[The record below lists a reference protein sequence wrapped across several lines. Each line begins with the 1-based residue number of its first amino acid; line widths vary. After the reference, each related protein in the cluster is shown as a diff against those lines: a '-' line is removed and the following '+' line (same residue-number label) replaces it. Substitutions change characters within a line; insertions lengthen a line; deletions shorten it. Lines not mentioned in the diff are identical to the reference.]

1 MLAVITFDA
10 ASLRVLEQLLDE
22 GRLPVLQD
30 LRRRGEWT
38 GLRTPGQHFSAGVYQ
53 EVFTGTELAANGLY
67 NPFQWSASE
76 QRLRYMLDRP
86 APQAVWDRLARAGR
100 RSLVLDP
107 WEARPTQQQAGTVIS
122 GWQFTNRFTLRSW
135 SVPDGLSPPLVRR
148 FGPPPTVEEVF
159 GRPSLSRLK
168 RLRRELVSAPR
179 RLADAA
185 TGLIRKEP
193 FDLVWIGFPAVHMA
207 GHQLMDPGSQLW
219 GALSGARDVSG
230 ADRRALETGL
240 ADVYTET
247 DAAIGR
253 LLEAMPADTDV
264 IVTSSVGMDVNT
276 SRADL
281 LPGMLR
287 SVLGG
292 SAARTRR
299 QSGGTWIWRLR
310 ARLPTDLRTRV
321 ARSLPGSLL
330 YDLTARLELRGVDW
344 SQTRAFTL
352 PTDLHGYV
360 RLNVRGRERDG
371 IVQPDDADAL
381 MDEIAAGL
389 LTFRDPDGGPAVDA
403 VERVVDILGDGPG
416 LHHMPDLVVRWSD
429 RPATRLAGVGSPRF
443 GDVARRGGGSGRSG
457 NHRAD
462 AWALLVPGTS
472 RRRES
477 SAPPSLVDFAPTVC
491 SLLDVER
498 EGLVGEPLLE
508 PH

>member
-10 ASLRVLEQLLDE
+10 VSLRMLEQLLDE
-22 GRLPVLQD
+22 GRLPVLQE

-38 GLRTPGQHFSAGVYQ
+38 RLRTPGRHFSAGVYQ
-53 EVFTGTELAANGLY
+53 ELFSGTELAANGLY

-86 APQAVWDRLARAGR
+86 APEAVWDRLAGAGK

-107 WEARPTQQQAGTVIS
+107 WEARRAEQDAGTVIS

-135 SVPDGLSPPLVRR
+135 SVPDGLNSPLVSR

-168 RLRRELVSAPR
+168 RLRRELVSAPA

-193 FDLVWIGFPAVHMA
+193 FDLMWIGIPAVHIA

-219 GALSGARDVSG
+219 DAASGARGVS
-230 ADRRALETGL
+230 AEDRHELETAL
-240 ADVYTET
+240 VDVYTAA

-264 IVTSSVGMDVNT
+264 IVLSSVGMDVNT

-287 SVLGG
+287 SVLRGRADPERG
-292 SAARTRR
+292 DA
-299 QSGGTWIWRLR
+299 GGTWIWRLR
-310 ARLPTDLRTRV
+310 ARLPTDIRTRV
-321 ARSLPGSLL
+321 AHSLPGGLL

-344 SQTRAFTL
+344 TQTRAFAL

-360 RLNVRGRERDG
+360 RLNIGGREREG
-371 IVQPDDADAL
+371 IVEPEDADEL
-381 MDEIAAGL
+381 MDEIAEGL
-389 LTFRDPDGGPAVDA
+389 LTFRDPDGGPAVEA
-403 VERVVDILGDGPG
+403 VERVVDVLGDGPG
-416 LHHMPDLVVRWSD
+416 LHHMPDLVVRWAD
-429 RPATRLAGVGSPRF
+429 RPATRLAGVGSPKF

-462 AWALLVPGTS
+462 AWALIVPGTC
-472 RRRES
+472 RRRETTG
-477 SAPPSLVDFAPTVC
+477 PPSLIDFAPTVC
-491 SLLDVER
+491 SLLDVDR
-498 EGLVGEPLLE
+498 DGLVGEPLLE
-508 PH
+508 PR